1 MYPDEPPPPPP
12 IPYEPTEAN
21 FRPVDQWHPS
31 LNAYALCIG
40 LFLLTCVTTFYTG
53 LEIAGPPQPELTW
66 TAVKQ
71 GLSYSGP
78 LMLILLCHE
87 MGHYLQS
94 RRHGVPATLPFFI
107 PTPPGFGLFGT
118 MGAVIVQAGGVAN
131 RRSLFDIAVWGP
143 LAGIVVALPVAWYGV
158 QQSEVRVFELDA
170 ASIRF
175 GDPLILKAMVYLKHG
190 PLAANQ
196 DVVLNPLLF
205 AGWVGIFLTGLNLM
219 PIGQLD
225 GGHVLYTLIGKRA
238 HTVAIV
244 VWWGWIA
251 YMGLAHYW
259 NFMIFVVLLGMMG
272 LKHPPTS
279 NDNTPLG
286 MGRIV
291 TGWLTMGLLAVC
303 FTPQPIQFNFPDAPA
318 QKPAAEAPIG
328 TPPETSCV
336 PIGAASHLCY
346 LSRNNGRMCR
356 S

>member
-1 MYPDEPPPPPP
+1 MHPDEPPRFRD
-12 IPYEPTEAN
+12 EPFPLAEAN

-31 LNAYALCIG
+31 LNAYFLCIG

-53 LEIAGPPQPELTW
+53 LEIAGPPQQEFTW
-66 TAVKQ
+66 ALVKQ

-94 RRHGVPATLPFFI
+94 RRHHVPATLPFFI

-118 MGAVIVQAGGVAN
+118 MGAVIVQAGGIAN
-131 RRSLFDIAVWGP
+131 RRALFDIAVWGP
-143 LAGIVVALPVAWYGV
+143 IAGIIIALPVAWYGV
-158 QQSEVRVFELDA
+158 DQSVVRVFEPDA

-190 PLAANQ
+190 PLAENQ

-225 GGHVLYTLIGKRA
+225 GGHVVYTLIGKRA
-238 HTVAIV
+238 HTVAMV
-244 VWWGWIA
+244 VWCGWIA
-251 YMGLAHYW
+251 YMALAQYW
-259 NFMIFVVLLGMMG
+259 GFVVFVILLGMMG

-279 NDNTPLG
+279 NDHMPLG
-286 MGRIV
+286 IGRIV
-291 TGWLTMGLLAVC
+291 TGWLTMALLAVC
-303 FTPQPIQFNFPDAPA
+303 FTPQPIQFHFPDNAPEKPATAVPAAPA
-318 QKPAAEAPIG
+318 DTAPADQPSTG
-328 TPPETSCV
+328 V
-336 PIGAASHLCY
+336 
-346 LSRNNGRMCR
+346 
-356 S
+356 